1 MVVLIYRVCLVYRI
15 NEVIGQLPYLLLS
28 CVEILK
34 KKFKGNFLLYF
45 FLLLRKPESCDA
57 ILLLNVW
64 LRRQGLNL

>member
-34 KKFKGNFLLYF
+34 KKS
-45 FLLLRKPESCDA
+45 LREFSCFTFSFYLES
-57 ILLLNVW
+57 LSPVMPSSY
-64 LRRQGLNL
+64 

>member
-34 KKFKGNFLLYF
+34 KKS
-45 FLLLRKPESCDA
+45 LREISCFTFYLES
-57 ILLLNVW
+57 LSPVMPSSY
-64 LRRQGLNL
+64 